1 MKLKPLTLTI
11 VLGTIIL
18 IPSILV
24 GVTMSD
30 FPTDP
35 DGEYSPWV
43 DLNDDGIV
51 DIFDVVWLASRYST
65 AGTPLNKTA
74 LLYNVSDTF
83 NLLLSM
89 IDDMNTTIVNMNVS
103 DTFNLLL
110 SMIDDMNTTIV
121 NMGTTI
127 NHLNDTVN
135 YLNNTCILLN
145 NTVTYLNE
153 TVTYLNGTGLSSPDY
168 DSGWFN
174 LTRGDNVLSHNL
186 GTTEVFVYFVGRNS
200 SESNTHQLNYGGTL
214 YGSQWYGARFFE
226 LTSTNITITRMTSD
240 NDWIEARVQIWKIPQ
255 P

>member
-11 VLGTIIL
+11 ALGTIIL

-24 GVTMSD
+24 GITMSD
-30 FPTDP
+30 FPSDP
-35 DGEYSPWV
+35 DGQYSPWG
-43 DLNDDGIV
+43 DLNDDGEI
-51 DIFDVVWLASRYST
+51 DIFDIVWLASRY
-65 AGTPLNKTA
+65 GTTGIPVNKTA
-74 LLYNVSDTF
+74 FLYNVSDTF
-83 NLLLSM
+83 NLLLG
-89 IDDMNTTIVNMNVS
+89 
-103 DTFNLLL
+103 
-110 SMIDDMNTTIV
+110 MIDDMNTTIV

-127 NHLNDTVN
+127 NHLNNTVN

-174 LTRGDNVLSHNL
+174 LTIGQTVLSHNL
-186 GTTEVFVYFVGRNS
+186 GTTEVFVYLYGRNP
-200 SESNTHQLNYGGTL
+200 SESNIHQYNYGGTL
-214 YGSQWYGARFFE
+214 YGTNWYGASFYE
-226 LTSTNITITRMTSD
+226 LTSTNITIGRLPSD

>member
-11 VLGTIIL
+11 ALGTIIL

-24 GVTMSD
+24 GITMSD
-30 FPTDP
+30 FPPDP

-43 DLNDDGIV
+43 DLNDDGII

-65 AGTPLNKTA
+65 TGIPVNKTA
-74 LLYNVSDTF
+74 FLY
-83 NLLLSM
+83 
-89 IDDMNTTIVNMNVS
+89 NVS

-127 NHLNDTVN
+127 NHLNTTVN

-153 TVTYLNGTGLSSPDY
+153 TVTYLSSTGLGSPDY
-168 DSGWFN
+168 DSGWLN
-174 LTRGDNVLSHNL
+174 LTRGENVLSHNL
-186 GTTEVFVYFVGRNS
+186 GTTELLVYLLGRNS
-200 SESNTHQLNYGGTL
+200 SDTHQLNYGGTL
-214 YGSQWYGARFFE
+214 YGTLWYGARFHE
-226 LTSTNITITRMTSD
+226 LTSTNITITRMASD
-240 NDWIEARVQIWKIPQ
+240 REWPEARVQIWKIPQ